1 MILVS
6 WDAFVKI
13 LEPPQTERRKKGK
26 EGREG
31 RGWGRKLGFGNSVKG

>member
-1 MILVS
+1 MILDV

-26 EGREG
+26 EGEG
-31 RGWGRKLGFGNSVKG
+31 RGWGRKLGFGNSVRG